1 MSNNFKRKLSAFAA
15 MLALVSISSVAMAAT
30 DGNDISVIR
39 GTSNTSVKTSTDQL
53 RTDINFKK
61 GAGSGAV
68 GQIDFKK
75 FNVGSKGHVNY
86 GFTGVSQTMINR
98 VLGGEKSK
106 IAGKITS
113 SCAAEGCSNYENTGK
128 VVFINPA
135 GVMFDKGS
143 TVDLNSFT
151 VSTFD
156 FKGAKNL
163 GNMTDKELKAYEAG
177 LTKYSPTAEVNGT
190 ANDYGTFEF
199 DSKAIDEFRAAGVDM
214 DSLSGNTKI
223 ELNGTH
229 FNHFDKTTNEN
240 DVNTKVADLNT
251 NKSTVFISDNVDYK
265 DSLIKTGDNHNYND
279 FDQSFGNVRIVTT
292 DGVSFRYLGNGYT
305 DKYTVAQEDA
315 NKSVQRTISIDNSG
329 LNADKAG
336 IDTGNVAI
344 INNSNAAGSTIK
356 IKDSYIKA
364 KKMVDGENGIVRI
377 QGDDNIEIKGS
388 RIDTVNTSLI
398 KNGKEIKNTL
408 DKDENGNIEINAA
421 KNLKITDSV
430 ITTAGSKA
438 SSAGDA
444 TVQLTGQNGSVDM
457 NNSKVVSSGNVNVNA
472 NNDKVSLD
480 NSLIYAKNSLN
491 ESAKKNINIVG
502 NKNVN
507 ANDSLIV
514 ASGNVNMMASDAN
527 GNVSGDITITS
538 KPKNGEN
545 QTLIIAGDD
554 LSIESKNTTIDNA
567 SLAYKNIKFHDKN
580 TKGLNNVTVKNDS
593 TFTQSLDGETSTGNV
608 KLETNGNFT
617 MDKATMRS
625 AGVKYDIA
633 DDNKTADAFDFTV
646 DITPATAVNVD
657 ITSSEG
663 NVTVQNASDI
673 KATNDINMTATKGSY
688 TQTGSDLKAGNDVNI
703 TANKDV
709 EVVGGINRQP
719 DIEGGIFIYEGIS
732 AGKDVNIQSKNGNYI
747 QDSAEVQA
755 NRDVNI
761 NAKNDVNMTYSS
773 VDSNNDVNID
783 AGKNINLSNNGRS
796 HGVRIE
802 AKNDVKATAGGKINV
817 EKSDI
822 NAITNNATLIANG
835 EGDNGNIN
843 ITNGSKVEAGNDV
856 TVKSTKGNEVNIDN
870 SKVNAGS
877 DKDGFDKVKDS
888 GDTIGDATIEATSG
902 YVNIKNNST
911 VTSEDKNVNIIASKD
926 INFANKDKQ
935 PVNIDKS
942 STIKGENNVKI
953 QSTGGSIRGEKT
965 QMPEIEYGNRLEFN
979 AKGNNIFTSDD
990 SLKSVN
996 VDFVAGEGNKF
1007 YTEKD
1012 IQFVNSSLESPNNFV
1027 ESGKDVILNNLTIKQ
1042 ATANPEDTKTQI
1054 FANGNVTT
1062 DNVTNEDLT
1071 AKGGTFPQSVSTDR
1085 TGTGKTVLDVN
1096 QTKVTIQTDTV
1107 KDPTNPDNGSITI
1120 DVKNANNPKAG
1131 LELTAQNVKALDN
1144 DSTDGDFRTGY
1155 YKSGESKW
1163 DKNIEPKEGPEVHLN
1178 AVDDEVAIKD
1188 IDTDKLTL
1196 DSKDTFIADNTDGT
1210 PVIEVKDKEG
1220 FNLDPHENYDDGD
1233 PNGYTYTENIQE
1245 GDLDEQGGKLEF
1257 GPWSDYELIDSYVD
1271 DKGVTHNIYQST
1283 RDGKITDKIT
1293 TQHDKMHTITFDN
1306 DGNPTDFKLIYDKTK
1321 VTTEPG
1327 YPITAEEVIDDP
1339 SKIPS
1344 GHDINEFVDTDE
1356 RTCDPV
1362 PPINPVFDSY
1372 IDQITLPREQV
1383 EVSKTSTVADGTA
1396 DQTSSIMSA
1405 AAKVNVTEGDAAA
1418 AEPIDTDT
1426 SNNDDDKDELEY

>member
-580 TKGLNNVTVKNDS
+580 TTGLSNVTVKNDS
-593 TFTQSLDGETSTGNV
+593 TFTQVGSDGKGTGNV
-608 KLETNGNFT
+608 VLETNGNFT

-625 AGVKYDIA
+625 AGVSYNTAA
-633 DDNKTADAFDFTV
+633 DDKTAGAFDFTV
-646 DITPATAVNVD
+646 HVTPATAKNVD
-657 ITSSEG
+657 ITSTEG

-673 KATNDINMTATKGSY
+673 KATNDITLTSNKKNVAVKDSK
-688 TQTGSDLKAGNDVNI
+688 L
-703 TANKDV
+703 TAN
-709 EVVGGINRQP
+709 N
-719 DIEGGIFIYEGIS
+719 
-732 AGKDVNIQSKNGNYI
+732 
-747 QDSAEVQA
+747 
-755 NRDVNI
+755 NI
-761 NAKNDVNMTYSS
+761 NVNAAQNAN
-773 VDSNNDVNID
+773 VDNSTLLANNDVNVT
-783 AGKNINLSNNGRS
+783 A
-796 HGVRIE
+796 
-802 AKNDVKATAGGKINV
+802 AGGALYVQNSPKIN
-817 EKSDI
+817 
-822 NAITNNATLIANG
+822 
-835 EGDNGNIN
+835 
-843 ITNGSKVEAGNDV
+843 AGNDINLTSYESIKFGNDDDTSANIEKSSDIQAGRNI
-856 TVKSTKGNEVNIDN
+856 TVKSTAGNI
-870 SKVNAGS
+870 
-877 DKDGFDKVKDS
+877 
-888 GDTIGDATIEATSG
+888 T
-902 YVNIKNNST
+902 
-911 VTSEDKNVNIIASKD
+911 
-926 INFANKDKQ
+926 
-935 PVNIDKS
+935 
-942 STIKGENNVKI
+942 
-953 QSTGGSIRGEKT
+953 GEKT
-965 QMPEIEYGNRLEFN
+965 ETTDLKYGNRLTFD
-979 AKGNNIFTSDD
+979 AKKNNIFTSKN

-996 VDFVAGEGNKF
+996 VDYVAGEGNKF
-1007 YTEKD
+1007 YTTDD
-1012 IQFVNSSLESPNNFV
+1012 IQFVNSSLKSPNNFV
-1027 ESGKDVILNNLTIKQ
+1027 ESGKDVILNKLEIKN
-1042 ATANPEDTKTQI
+1042 ATTNPEDTKTQI

-1062 DNVTNEDLT
+1062 KDITGT
-1071 AKGGTFPQSVSTDR
+1071 AQSDVNATVKNFPQSVSTNRKENPGD
-1085 TGTGKTVLDVN
+1085 TVLTVN
-1096 QTKVTIQTDTV
+1096 QTKLTVQTDTV
-1107 KDPTNPDNGSITI
+1107 KDPSNPDNGTI
-1120 DVKNANNPKAG
+1120 SLLVEKADNNKAG
-1131 LELTAQNVKALDN
+1131 IELKAQNVTALDK
-1144 DSTDGDFRTGY
+1144 DPTGGDFRTGY
-1155 YKSGESKW
+1155 YKSGDPKW
-1163 DKNIEPKEGPEVHLN
+1163 DENIDPKEGPEVHLDAYDN
-1178 AVDDEVAIKD
+1178 KVAIKN

-1196 DSKDTFIADNTDGT
+1196 DSNDNIIADNTDGK
-1210 PVIEVKDKEG
+1210 PVITVKDQGG
-1220 FNLDPHENYDDGD
+1220 FNLDDGMGYEKD
-1233 PNGYTYTENIQE
+1233 PEGFTYITHDGITERIPGQ
-1245 GDLDEQGGKLEF
+1245 LEF
-1257 GPWSDYELIDSYVD
+1257 GPWSEYELVDTYVD
-1271 DKGVTHNIYQST
+1271 DDGITHNIYRST
-1283 RDGKITDKIT
+1283 RDGEITETIVKT
-1293 TQHDKMHTITFDN
+1293 TDTSHEITFDN
-1306 DGNPTDFKLIYDKTK
+1306 NGNPQDFTLVYKKTDEK
-1321 VTTEPG
+1321 VEPG
-1327 YPITAEEVIDDP
+1327 RTITAEEVMDDPTKLPENTTIDD
-1339 SKIPS
+1339 
-1344 GHDINEFVDTDE
+1344 FVDEED
-1356 RTCDPV
+1356 RSCDPA
-1362 PPINPVFDSY
+1362 PVVDPVYDSY
-1372 IDQITLPREQV
+1372 IDQVTLPREQV

-1405 AAKVNVTEGDAAA
+1405 AAKIDIAEGDAGVM
-1418 AEPIDTDT
+1418 DTD
-1426 SNNDDDKDELEY
+1426 SDDDKELN